1 MDADVDVFGC
11 RNWSGIRSDTLFLNS
26 QVICAYIDNY
36 ICLSKIAYNN
46 LRFVVQIV
54 S

>member
-1 MDADVDVFGC
+1 MLSDVENGVKLDQ
-11 RNWSGIRSDTLFLNS
+11 IHHFLNS
-26 QVICAYIDNY
+26 QVICAYIDSY
-36 ICLSKIAYNN
+36 ICLSRIAYNN